1 MLVRWLLLSC
11 VLVCPR
17 VFADF
22 SYYQEYLQ
30 KVADKVGASLPD
42 QEQAIK
48 QKNTIPPISTELHK
62 EFCMHSR
69 GWLIVTKPLIDYIHR
84 LALKPEEWGEREKQF
99 IHVMVKRGFGY
110 AMVRL
115 FKTLKA
121 PRYINLLR
129 LMKAYIKD
137 DPACPIGCTYT
148 DYHLIS
154 KKVSKSSLQRLDK
167 VCSRYCPYVPV
178 AKPYERSWC
187 DCVVSADDKHCTGYD
202 LQLLTTAS
210 AVHEHILY
218 SSDQEFDDVFKHKKS

>member
-1 MLVRWLLLSC
+1 
-11 VLVCPR
+11 

-137 DPACPIGCTYT
+137 D
-148 DYHLIS
+148 
-154 KKVSKSSLQRLDK
+154 
-167 VCSRYCPYVPV
+167 
-178 AKPYERSWC
+178 
-187 DCVVSADDKHCTGYD
+187 
-202 LQLLTTAS
+202 
-210 AVHEHILY
+210 
-218 SSDQEFDDVFKHKKS
+218 